1 MTTPQARSARPVPVT
16 ADEHGRFGECGGGLA
31 AAVHCCAGG
40 FRNRENNDRP
50 PTGSPARYP
59 VRRRRR
65 LPPTSE
71 HREESSGVPLE
82 DTDREPW
89 LTAGGRWLHGHD
101 IAGTGG
107 VVACSA
113 LKRRYRDIL
122 QDATPT
128 AYFLL
133 LTAGREQLIERITHR
148 HGHYMPVSLVD
159 SQLAALE
166 PLHPAERGAT
176 LSADADLHTVVEA
189 AAALIRESGWK
200 PAAE

>member
-1 MTTPQARSARPVPVT
+1 MSTAGSGNAAEGSRPPCIVVLGVSGTGKTTIARL
-16 ADEHGRFGECGGGLA
+16 LA
-31 AAVHCCAGG
+31 ARLGIPFADADDFH
-40 FRNRENNDRP
+40 P
-50 PTGSPARYP
+50 PANIAKM
-59 VRRRRR
+59 
-65 LPPTSE
+65 
-71 HREESSGVPLE
+71 SSGVPLE

-89 LTAGGRWLHGHD
+89 LTAVGRWLHGHD